1 MTSEPERE
9 CERMS
14 SFVRRAGGL
23 DFVLLGVG
31 MNGHLALNE
40 PHAGLDIP
48 ARRVKLDAETV
59 RVSEKYFSDG
69 GHAPEYGI
77 TLGVPELLGAREVWI
92 TIFGEHKRETSRRL
106 LDPETRAE
114 DFPAAAA
121 LSLERAVLV
130 FDRAPTRR
138 SNEYEKTGRS
148 SGLFFHPGTQAQISS
163 TIVTAQ

>member
-1 MTSEPERE
+1 
-9 CERMS
+9 
-14 SFVRRAGGL
+14 
-23 DFVLLGVG
+23 

-48 ARRVKLDAETV
+48 ARRVKLDADTV

-130 FDRAPTRR
+130 FDRAAYPA
-138 SNEYEKTGRS
+138 E
-148 SGLFFHPGTQAQISS
+148 
-163 TIVTAQ
+163 